1 MFLIHINDLLSTNAK
16 LFADN
21 KSLFFVID
29 DSQTSANDLNKGLEM
44 THNCPFQWKMN
55 FNRDST
61 KQVQEVFFS
70 RKTKQL
76 PPPPPPPPPPA
87 VFNDANVAQSIYQKH
102 LRIMLD
108 SKLTFKNHINMVT
121 TKIN

>member
-1 MFLIHINDLLSTNAK
+1 
-16 LFADN
+16 
-21 KSLFFVID
+21 
-29 DSQTSANDLNKGLEM
+29 M
-44 THNCPFQWKMN
+44 THNCPFQFQWKMN
-55 FNRDST
+55 FNPDST
-61 KQVQEVFFS
+61 IQVQEVIFS

-76 PPPPPPPPPPA
+76 PLPPPPA

-102 LRIMLD
+102 LRIMLE

>member
-1 MFLIHINDLLSTNAK
+1 
-16 LFADN
+16 
-21 KSLFFVID
+21 
-29 DSQTSANDLNKGLEM
+29 
-44 THNCPFQWKMN
+44 MN
-55 FNRDST
+55 FNPDPT
-61 KQVQEVFFS
+61 KQVQEVIFS

-76 PPPPPPPPPPA
+76 PPPPPLPA

>member
-1 MFLIHINDLLSTNAK
+1 
-16 LFADN
+16 
-21 KSLFFVID
+21 
-29 DSQTSANDLNKGLEM
+29 
-44 THNCPFQWKMN
+44 MN
-55 FNRDST
+55 FNPDPT
-61 KQVQEVFFS
+61 KQVQEVIFS

-76 PPPPPPPPPPA
+76 PPPPPPPPPLPA

>member
-1 MFLIHINDLLSTNAK
+1 
-16 LFADN
+16 
-21 KSLFFVID
+21 
-29 DSQTSANDLNKGLEM
+29 
-44 THNCPFQWKMN
+44 MN
-55 FNRDST
+55 FNPDPT
-61 KQVQEVFFS
+61 KQVQEVNFS
-70 RKTKQL
+70 RKKKQL
-76 PPPPPPPPPPA
+76 PPPPPLPA

>member
-1 MFLIHINDLLSTNAK
+1 
-16 LFADN
+16 
-21 KSLFFVID
+21 
-29 DSQTSANDLNKGLEM
+29 
-44 THNCPFQWKMN
+44 MN

-76 PPPPPPPPPPA
+76 PPPPPAPA